1 MFLQAAQE
9 TVNHSRKYDIS
20 ISDGNVLT
28 MVNVSSKEWTDYI
41 SAKASAENRK
51 ISLQIPDA
59 LIDALTLSTT
69 NEDIILPVLSVTG
82 NISISTNG
90 GNIVFETLDAGKTLT
105 LSVKNGDVSG
115 GIKGNYDDF
124 AIQSK
129 IKKGDSNLPANK
141 DNGNKTLKV
150 SGNNGDVNIEFIE
163 N

>member
-105 LSVKNGDVSG
+105 LSVKN
-115 GIKGNYDDF
+115 F
-124 AIQSK
+124 
-129 IKKGDSNLPANK
+129 
-141 DNGNKTLKV
+141 
-150 SGNNGDVNIEFIE
+150 
-163 N
+163 